1 MNCPRQNLTLVSTK
15 LSPSW
20 QPDADSLCTSTN
32 TNAEKYIH
40 LASHKITNTQ
50 NYKYNYPQQN
60 LALVSTELSPS
71 ERPNADPLSTS
82 SILRMPA
89 IVRRCS
95 HNFYRNLNPE
105 ATYRS
110 SVILWGHNFVNWCA
124 VEREE
129 GSVLIAPKYLTSQ
142 AMFVNT
148 YFYFWYW
155 KGGVTKSKYS
165 KSLIL
170 TACAYWE
177 MVFVVRSSLIS
188 KSPPLRFSRG
198 WCCISLIP
206 LGQKCQ
212 SHLTR
217 RQRLVKRPTVYEIGP
232 FSSPQVSLMMTMIW
246 GSVP

>member
-50 NYKYNYPQQN
+50 NYKYNYPQN

-71 ERPNADPLSTS
+71 ERPNADPLLSTS

-124 VEREE
+124 VEWEE
-129 GSVLIAPKYLTSQ
+129 GSVLKGLK
-142 AMFVNT
+142 VL
-148 YFYFWYW
+148 
-155 KGGVTKSKYS
+155 KGGSQKSKYLLKILDS
-165 KSLIL
+165 NSMCLLGNGLCRSLQFDFQKS
-170 TACAYWE
+170 
-177 MVFVVRSSLIS
+177 SS
-188 KSPPLRFSRG
+188 
-198 WCCISLIP
+198 
-206 LGQKCQ
+206 
-212 SHLTR
+212 
-217 RQRLVKRPTVYEIGP
+217 
-232 FSSPQVSLMMTMIW
+232 
-246 GSVP
+246 